1 MELRNFRLFMNKM
14 QTQIAQNLG
23 GIWSNLELQ
32 IVKGT
37 EMHEITT
44 QIPRSP
50 INNVTISL
58 WKLPFQDSK
67 SALFK
72 GACYVKNICKRDVV
86 LLLFV
91 SRLFDENH
99 EVLCLESQSFIGA
112 EVSRI
117 ALYFNLR

>member
-1 MELRNFRLFMNKM
+1 MLSNIEDERRRVNERPGGGERVNPRGPGGASWNYATFVYFMNKM

-37 EMHEITT
+37 QMHEITT

-58 WKLPFQDSK
+58 
-67 SALFK
+67 
-72 GACYVKNICKRDVV
+72 
-86 LLLFV
+86 
-91 SRLFDENH
+91 
-99 EVLCLESQSFIGA
+99 
-112 EVSRI
+112 
-117 ALYFNLR
+117 